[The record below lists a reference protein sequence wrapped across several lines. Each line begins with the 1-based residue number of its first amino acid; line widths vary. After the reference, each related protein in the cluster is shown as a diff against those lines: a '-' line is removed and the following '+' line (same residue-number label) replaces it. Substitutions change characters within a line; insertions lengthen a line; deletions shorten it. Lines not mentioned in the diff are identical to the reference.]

1 VSRSLTTRSRRGDP
15 RGALRAIEGR
25 EEFLS
30 FGLGGECYAVPV
42 RRVKEILK
50 APPVTE
56 VPRGPDD
63 LVGIVAIRGAVLP
76 VRDLRRRLALAARPA
91 TRRSRIL
98 VVDHEGEPLGLLVDD
113 VREVVR
119 LLPGEIEATPSVVPG
134 LEADAI
140 TGVARP
146 EGEMIILLGLDGV
159 LRDEG
164 EG

>member
-1 VSRSLTTRSRRGDP
+1 MSRALTVRPKRGDP

-30 FGLGGECYAVPV
+30 FLLGGETYAVPV
-42 RRVKEILK
+42 SRVKEILK
-50 APPVTE
+50 PPPVTE

-63 LVGIVAIRGAVLP
+63 LVGIVAIRGQVLP
-76 VRDLRRRLALAARPA
+76 VRDLRRRLRLPARPT

-98 VVDHEGEPLGLLVDD
+98 VVEQDGEPLGLFVDE

-119 LLPGEIEATPSVVPG
+119 LLPGEIEATPSIVPG

-140 TGVARP
+140 VGVARP
-146 EGEMIILLGLDGV
+146 DGQMIVLLGLDGV
-159 LRDEG
+159 LREEAG
-164 EG
+164 A